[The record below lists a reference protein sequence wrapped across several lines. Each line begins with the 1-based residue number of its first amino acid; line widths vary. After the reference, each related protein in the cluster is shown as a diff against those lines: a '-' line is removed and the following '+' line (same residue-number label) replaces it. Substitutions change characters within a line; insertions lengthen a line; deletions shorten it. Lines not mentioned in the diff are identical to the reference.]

1 MTDTTKATKPIKTTK
16 PADDKYT
23 SAALDAIQEQMRIDN
38 FAPMVLNAVESDVK
52 LRNGIKALVAEA
64 IREKPE
70 VKKKISEV
78 VDQNQV
84 NKIYKILKTAGIVL
98 ITAIITALGTWL
110 VAKTIGS

>member
-1 MTDTTKATKPIKTTK
+1 MTETKKTKSTKT
-16 PADDKYT
+16 AEDKYT

-52 LRNGIKALVAEA
+52 LRNGIKELVAEA

-70 VKKKISEV
+70 VKTEIGNV

-84 NKIYKILKTAGIVL
+84 NKIYKILKTGAIIL
-98 ITAIITALGTWL
+98 ATAIITALGTWL
-110 VAKTIGS
+110 FVRTIGQ